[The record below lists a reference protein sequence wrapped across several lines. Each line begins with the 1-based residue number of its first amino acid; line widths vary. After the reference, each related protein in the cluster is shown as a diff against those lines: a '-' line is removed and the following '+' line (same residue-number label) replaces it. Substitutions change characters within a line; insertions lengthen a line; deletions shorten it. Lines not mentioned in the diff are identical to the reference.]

1 MRIVIAPNAFKGSLT
16 ATEVAASICAGV
28 QRVFPTA
35 EINQLPIADGGDGT
49 LDLVLGAAGGQRVEM
64 EVRGP
69 LGAPVRA
76 AYGLLP
82 GEETAVIEMAAASGL
97 RLLSPVERD
106 PLQATTY
113 GTGQLIKA
121 ALDRGCTRI
130 IIGVGGSATVDGGC
144 GMAQALG
151 VSLLDA
157 EGEVI
162 PPGGAGLQRL
172 AQVDLRGR
180 HQRIGQAEI
189 VVACDVEN
197 PLAGPQGAAPVFG
210 PQKGAD
216 DTMVAMLTRALERFA
231 EIVARDTGKH
241 VAELPGAG
249 AAGGLAA
256 GLVAFAEARL
266 ESGTDTLLALMDMER
281 HIRTADLVITGEGQI
296 DGQTAYGKAP
306 IGVARLAQRHGVP
319 VIGLAG
325 GLGED
330 AAAVYDHGMDALTV
344 TVPGPITLDEAMS
357 DAARLIEDA
366 TERALRLVR
375 IGQRMG

>member
-1 MRIVIAPNAFKGSLT
+1 MKIVIAPNAFKGSLT
-16 ATEVAASICAGV
+16 AAEVAASISTGV
-28 QRVFPTA
+28 KRVFPDA
-35 EINQLPIADGGDGT
+35 EIDLLPIADGGDGT
-49 LDLVLGAAGGQRVEM
+49 LELVLSAAAGQRIEM

-82 GEETAVIEMAAASGL
+82 GEDTAVIEMAAASGL
-97 RLLSPVERD
+97 RLLSPAERD
-106 PLQATTY
+106 PLRATTY
-113 GTGQLIKA
+113 GTGQLMKA

-151 VSLLDA
+151 VRLLDA
-157 EGEVI
+157 DGQDI

-172 AQVDLRGR
+172 ARVDLSGR
-180 HQRIGQAEI
+180 HERINQAEI

-197 PLAGPQGAAPVFG
+197 PLVGPQGAAPVFG

-216 DTMVAMLTRALERFA
+216 AEMVAVLAQALELFA
-231 EIVARDTGKH
+231 EIVARDTGKR
-241 VAELPGAG
+241 VAEMPGAG

-256 GLVAFAEARL
+256 GLVAFTGARL

-281 HIRTADLVITGEGQI
+281 HIRAADLVITGEGQI

-306 IGVARLAQRHGVP
+306 IGVARMAQRHGVP

-325 GLGED
+325 GLGQD
-330 AAAVYDHGMDALTV
+330 AAIVYDHGIDALAS
-344 TVPGPITLDEAMS
+344 TVPGPITLEQAMS
-357 DAARLIEDA
+357 NAARLIEDA
-366 TERALRLVR
+366 AERALRLVR
-375 IGQRMG
+375 IGQRLD

>member
-1 MRIVIAPNAFKGSLT
+1 MKIVIAPNAFKGSLT
-16 ATEVAASICAGV
+16 AAEVAASISAGV
-28 QRVFPTA
+28 KRVFPNA
-35 EINQLPIADGGDGT
+35 EIDLLPIADGGDGT
-49 LDLVLGAAGGQRVEM
+49 LDLVLSAAGSQRVEM

-69 LGAPVRA
+69 LGTPVRA

-82 GEETAVIEMAAASGL
+82 GEGTAVIEMAAASGL
-97 RLLSPVERD
+97 RLLSPAECD
-106 PLQATTY
+106 PLRATTY
-113 GTGQLIKA
+113 GTGQLMKA

-151 VSLLDA
+151 VRLLDA
-157 EGEVI
+157 DGQDI

-172 AQVDLRGR
+172 ARVDLSGR
-180 HQRIGQAEI
+180 HERIDQAEI
-189 VVACDVEN
+189 VVACDVDN
-197 PLAGPQGAAPVFG
+197 PLVGPQGAAPIFG

-216 DTMVAMLTRALERFA
+216 AEMVAVLAQALERFA

-256 GLVAFAEARL
+256 GLVAFAGARL

-281 HIRTADLVITGEGQI
+281 HIHAADLVITGEGQI

-325 GLGED
+325 GLGDD
-330 AAAVYDHGMDALTV
+330 ASAVYDHGIDALAA

-357 DAARLIEDA
+357 NAARLIEDA
-366 TERALRLVR
+366 AERALQLVR
-375 IGQRMG
+375 IGQRLR